1 MNRFKNILFVAD
13 GRNQN
18 CPALE
23 RAVALAESNH
33 ARLTVV
39 DVINEFST
47 DEAIEAQLGVEIS
60 QLMQDFRQ
68 ELLEKLVEPFQT
80 KDHLIYTRVLVG
92 TAFAEIIKT
101 VLQND
106 YDLVIKAMRPSE
118 TLEERF
124 LGSTDL
130 HLLRK
135 CPCPVWIDRPG
146 KTIPYRK
153 ILAAVDPMSDDGA
166 AIKIMQLATSLA
178 DREGA
183 RLEIVHAWRLPGES
197 LLRHGRARLSSTEVD
212 QIVLS
217 QEKLHQ
223 DKLNSLLGDFG
234 LSSEDANVHFVSG
247 FAAARIL
254 EFGKSADL
262 IVMSTIGRVGI
273 PGFIIGNTAED
284 VLQSSESSI
293 LAVKPDGYVSPLA

>member
-13 GRNQN
+13 GRNQS

-23 RAVALAESNH
+23 RAVALADSNH

-39 DVINEFST
+39 DVINEFET
-47 DEAIEAQLGVEIS
+47 DQAIEAQLGVKIS

-80 KDHLIYTRVLVG
+80 KDQLIYTRVLIG

-153 ILAAVDPMSDDGA
+153 ILAAVDPMSDESA

-178 DREGA
+178 NRERA
-183 RLEIVHAWRLPGES
+183 RLEIVHAWHLPGES
-197 LLRHGRARLSSTEVD
+197 LLRNGRARLSSTEVD
-212 QIVLS
+212 QIVS
-217 QEKLHQ
+217 NQEKLQ
-223 DKLNSLLGDFG
+223 NDKLNSLLGNFG
-234 LSSEDANVHFVSG
+234 LRTDDANVHLVRG

-262 IVMSTIGRVGI
+262 IVMGTIGRVGI